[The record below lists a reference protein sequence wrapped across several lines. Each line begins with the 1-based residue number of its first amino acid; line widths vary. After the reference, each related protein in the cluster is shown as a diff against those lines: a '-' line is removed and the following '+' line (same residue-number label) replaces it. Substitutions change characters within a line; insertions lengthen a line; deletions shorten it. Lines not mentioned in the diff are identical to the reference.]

1 MQSSMGAIIVD
12 PITRR
17 VVAQAHTDIDH
28 LTRHAVMVC
37 IDQVA
42 RDQGGGAWYDNNKG
56 KERTLQ
62 QLADQHREK
71 KFTMST
77 AGGKKFSY
85 TNTFDKGPCC

>member
-42 RDQGGGAWYDNNKG
+42 RDQGGGALCNDSKG
-56 KERTLQ
+56 KESTLQ

-71 KFTMST
+71 NMST
-77 AGGKKFSY
+77 VGGKEFSY
-85 TNTFDKGPCC
+85 TNTLVPLPLV